1 VSDLEVPTFE
11 DHLIAE
17 GAVTVEQLERARRVA
32 QRLREPRRPGDLLVE
47 MGQLA
52 RAEYERVARSHRAR
66 LRLDQVLFEDGALD
80 ADGLARYAALR
91 AASPHVGDRALLV
104 DTGFVTEQQFLEAL
118 AAKHDVPFVEPDV
131 GLVDETLLARTSLR
145 YLERNR
151 VLPLRI
157 ADGWL
162 TAILADP
169 LDPDRLAD
177 LERIYR
183 VPVRACCATEKSILG
198 AIHAL
203 RLVKEGGAKA
213 VEASLTYYEVQSTEE
228 SKSSGEGA
236 VAVLDYLLQRAMNA
250 RASDLHLEPLQAKVR
265 VRMRVDGCLIPLT
278 ELPLSFAPQLVS
290 RVKVLAGMDIAER
303 RLHQDG
309 RIGVRIEGREVD
321 IRVSSYH
328 SVFGET
334 LVLRLLDRRRGL
346 VAVEEL
352 GIEPRVLST
361 LRDIVLKSSSG
372 LVLVTGPTGCGK
384 TTTLYS
390 FVDYVSAPGVK
401 TITCEDPVEYV
412 LDGVTQCSI
421 NLKAGLTFA
430 DSLKA
435 MVRQDPDVIVVGEIR
450 DQEPARLAVEAALTG
465 HMVFSTFHTEDAV
478 GASVRLTDMGVPP
491 FLIASTMSC
500 IVSQRLVR
508 RVCPD
513 CRVPAEP
520 VREAM
525 RYLGL
530 TPSDL
535 VGYELM
541 KGEGCPNCAGTGFRG
556 RVGVQ
561 EVLLPDDA
569 FRDAILARAP
579 SRELRKLARQTPLFL
594 TLQEAGLLKAAA
606 GTTTF
611 AELVANVPRDSDA
624 RPLTELKRL
633 QGGKGI
639 L

>member
-1 VSDLEVPTFE
+1 MAELALPTFE

-17 GAVTVEQLERARRVA
+17 GAVTVEQLERARRVS
-32 QRLREPRRPGDLLVE
+32 QRLKQPRKPGELLVE
-47 MGQLA
+47 MGHLA
-52 RAEYERVARSHRAR
+52 RAEFERVARSHRAR
-66 LRLDQVLFEDGALD
+66 LSIGQVLFEEGALD
-80 ADGLARYAALR
+80 AEALTRYTALR
-91 AASPHVGDRALLV
+91 AATPHAGERALLV
-104 DTGFVTEQQFLEAL
+104 DTGFVTEKQFLEAL

-131 GLVDETLLARTSLR
+131 GLVDESLLARTSLR
-145 YLERNR
+145 YLERHR
-151 VLPLRI
+151 VLPLRV
-157 ADGWL
+157 ADGAL

-183 VPVRACCATEKSILG
+183 VPVRACCATEASILG
-198 AIHAL
+198 AIQAL

-213 VEASLTYYEVQSTEE
+213 IASALTYYEVQSAEE
-228 SKSSGEGA
+228 TKASGEGA
-236 VAVLDYLLQRAMNA
+236 VAVLDYLLQRAVHA
-250 RASDLHLEPLQAKVR
+250 RASDLHLEPMQSKVR
-265 VRMRVDGCLIPLT
+265 VRMRVDGSLIPLT

-309 RIGVRIEGREVD
+309 RIGARLEGREIDV
-321 IRVSSYH
+321 RVSSYH

-352 GIEPRVLST
+352 GIEPRVLSA
-361 LRDIVLKSSSG
+361 LRDIVLQSTSG
-372 LVLVTGPTGCGK
+372 LVLITGPTGSGK

-390 FVDYVSAPGVK
+390 FVDYVNAPGVK

-412 LDGVTQCSI
+412 LEGVTQCSI

-430 DSLKA
+430 DSLRA

-450 DQEPARLAVEAALTG
+450 DADTAGLAVEAALTG

-478 GASVRLTDMGVPP
+478 GAIVRLIDMGVAP
-491 FLIASTMSC
+491 FLIASTLSC

-513 CRVPAEP
+513 CRTPAETA
-520 VREAM
+520 RESM

-530 TPSDL
+530 SATDL
-535 VGYELM
+535 LGYELM
-541 KGEGCPNCAGTGFRG
+541 CGDGCAQCGGTGFKG
-556 RVGVQ
+556 RIGVQ

-606 GTTTF
+606 GATTF
-611 AELVANVPRDSDA
+611 QELVSNVPRDPDA
-624 RPLTELKRL
+624 RPLPELKRL